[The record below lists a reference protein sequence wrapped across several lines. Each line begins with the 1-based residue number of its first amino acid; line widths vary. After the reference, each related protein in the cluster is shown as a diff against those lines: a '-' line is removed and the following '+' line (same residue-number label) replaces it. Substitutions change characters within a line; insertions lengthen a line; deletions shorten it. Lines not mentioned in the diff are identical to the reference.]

1 MAENGSLL
9 RYILTDTKQLVQSI
23 LESVESDNEYS
34 VNVLNRGEL

>member
-1 MAENGSLL
+1 MAENVSLL

-34 VNVLNRGEL
+34 VNVLKRGEL